1 MRNTLEKKIFENQ
14 QLNLENNR
22 LRERL
27 SNLELG
33 DKNYTNSIM
42 NEHEIKDKEQ
52 IIYKLE

>member
-14 QLNLENNR
+14 QLNLENSR